1 MERTKPNIDRA
12 VSAKTRK
19 CVTLSNEEFEFEPT
33 KENPD
38 EECIN
43 CILDDI
49 LSKQEG
55 EMRDFWIGIYEK
67 GLMKLNCSKTRKSYI
82 ITKEFFDKINPKEPC
97 L

>member
-1 MERTKPNIDRA
+1 MALKKSNTDKASSTLN
-12 VSAKTRK
+12 RK
-19 CVTLSNEEFEFEPT
+19 CVTLSNNEYDFEPT

-49 LSKQEG
+49 LSVQEG
-55 EMRDFWIGIYEK
+55 ELRDFWIGLYKK

-82 ITKEFFDKINPKEPC
+82 ITKEFFNRINSNS

>member
-1 MERTKPNIDRA
+1 MKYDIDKA
-12 VSAKTRK
+12 GSTLNGK
-19 CVTLSNEEFEFEPT
+19 CISQSNDECDFEPV
-33 KENPD
+33 KGNPD

-49 LSKQEG
+49 LSVQQG
-55 EMRDFWIGIYEK
+55 ELRDFWIGLYKE

-82 ITKEFFDKINPKEPC
+82 ISKEFFDRINSNS